1 MAVGNMIR
9 VLKGNREKLIPPT
22 EKTEYLSNGYSVIDE
37 DGTVLEQGV
46 KSNHTLKSELEAA
59 NRRIAELEAANRR
72 IAELE
77 AELRQYQEA
86 ASPSGIEEPGEEQDS
101 GEEQEAFQEEKKR
114 GRKSGQA

>member
-59 NRRIAELEAANRR
+59 NRRIAELEA
-72 IAELE
+72 
-77 AELRQYQEA
+77 ELRQYQEVD
-86 ASPSGIEEPGEEQDS
+86 SPAGSEES
-101 GEEQEAFQEEKKR
+101 SEEQESGESQESIQEEKKR
-114 GRKSGQA
+114 GRKSGQE